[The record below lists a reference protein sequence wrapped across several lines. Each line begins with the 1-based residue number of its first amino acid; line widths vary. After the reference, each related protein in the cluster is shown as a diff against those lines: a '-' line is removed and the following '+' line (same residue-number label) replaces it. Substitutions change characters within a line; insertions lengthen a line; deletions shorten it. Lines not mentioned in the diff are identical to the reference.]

1 MSSKL
6 SSVNLTTLRSVLPI
20 SGSRRIVMMWNRKKI
35 VSKKN
40 IHFSLWLGFISL
52 FCTTAT
58 AQPAENSTDG
68 LFDSDS
74 VLTLQLSG
82 DIKALVKDRSDNMQ
96 YHPITLSYETN
107 DNVKVSIPIKVK
119 TRGHFRRTQAD
130 CRYPPL
136 LLNFSKDIPENSIFK
151 NQDKLKLV
159 TPCVADKYVVYEYLV
174 YKVFNLITEK
184 SFKARLVK
192 VTYDDN
198 GKKSDPQ
205 YGILLEEDDEMAKR
219 NNAIL
224 VKDKLVKPE
233 QTQQDDFLK
242 TAVFEYLIG
251 NTDWSVQFY
260 QNIKLIA
267 ADSTSIP
274 STVPYDFDHSG
285 IVGAPYAKPAAEL
298 LLSSTRQRRYRGYCI
313 TDKSLFDN
321 TFELF
326 NQKKE
331 EIYNVYTRCP
341 LLERSYVKSTV
352 KFLDH
357 FYKTINDR
365 KSVEYEFGYPCDKNG
380 TGNVVIMGLKK

>member
-1 MSSKL
+1 M
-6 SSVNLTTLRSVLPI
+6 T
-20 SGSRRIVMMWNRKKI
+20 GRKI
-35 VSKKN
+35 IALKKN
-40 IHFSLWLGFISL
+40 ILFSLLWLSFISL
-52 FCTTAT
+52 FCTTAA
-58 AQPAENSTDG
+58 AQLSENSTDG

-74 VLTLQLSG
+74 VLTIQLSG
-82 DIKALVKDRSDNMQ
+82 NIKDLLKDRSDNMK

-119 TRGHFRRTQAD
+119 TRGHFRRTQGN

-136 LLNFSKDIPENSIFK
+136 LLNFSKETPENSIFK

-159 TPCVADKYVVYEYLV
+159 TPCIDDKYVVYEYLV
-174 YKVFNLITEK
+174 YKIYNLITEK

-205 YGILLEEDDEMAKR
+205 YGILLEEDDQMALR

-224 VKDKLVKPE
+224 IKDKLVRPE
-233 QTQQDDFLK
+233 QTQTDDFLR
-242 TAVFEYLIG
+242 TAVFEYMIG
-251 NTDWSVQFY
+251 NTDWSVQYY

-267 ADSTSIP
+267 SDSMSIP
-274 STVPYDFDHSG
+274 STVPYDFDHAG
-285 IVGAPYAKPAAEL
+285 IVGAPYAKPASEL

-313 TDKSLFDN
+313 IDKSLFDN
-321 TFELF
+321 TFALF

-331 EIYNVYTRCP
+331 EIYNVYTKCP
-341 LLERSYVKSTV
+341 LLDRGYVKSTV

-357 FYKTINDR
+357 FYKTINDK
-365 KSVEYEFGYPCDKNG
+365 KSVEYEFGYPCDENG
-380 TGNVVIMGLKK
+380 TGNVVIRGLKK